1 MKALFLILLLLCSNA
16 FAALTDVKF
25 GRYQIADSQWNV
37 NACLNTTTCQI
48 YSKQPGTAYKIPWTN
63 GQVVWA
69 AGDYVQFELSGNG
82 SFPYTAKQYSGAGA
96 VKSTLGSGKI
106 VNMGAD
112 YFFFVGSD
120 NDTGQLFSGSSG
132 MANTSGV
139 SWTGTLNPTI
149 AQANTYADSGYSTT
163 PLAAGQTAAPPA
175 PPPTNWQP
183 IRTTSSP
190 VVINNIYPTSNN
202 SPSGEGAAQAFD
214 GNTGTKYLNFD
225 KKNAGVTVKLSQG
238 RVVQKFTLTTANDFS
253 GRDPTSYKLYGSN
266 DGVNWILIKQDT
278 LSLSEQR
285 FWTSPEIMIANT
297 NAYVYYFILFPTTKA
312 GDAPAGCTGQCAL
325 PYDSMQIAEVTF
337 YYDLNDGVTSTASGS
352 GSTPNNPGTSGSV
365 CADCGPTVVGGTITQ
380 TNAPSNQTIQSGG
393 TYVNNSSRTAQQ
405 TRINTWVNSVAPYS
419 NSVHVDQIGGDNN
432 NVTIN
437 VTGTKNRVE
446 LTLDGPGTNTI
457 GITQVGSNYLTA
469 DVNGY
474 QNNLTSG
481 QTNTIGTNYT
491 ETIINGNNN
500 TVNYTQGNS
509 QLLFGTVSGNN
520 NTLVTSQ
527 TGTGQHY
534 LDVRMTG
541 NGHNVNV
548 NQFGSAANN
557 ARIDVTNAGGAA
569 TVDLE
574 QSGGKS
580 FTLIQSCAISS
591 GCNTTVRQ

>member
-1 MKALFLILLLLCSNA
+1 MKALFLTLLLLCSNA

-37 NACLNTTTCQI
+37 SACLNTTTCEI
-48 YSKQPGTAYKIPWTN
+48 YSKQPGVAYKIPWSN

-69 AGDYVQFELSGNG
+69 AGDYVKFDLSGNG
-82 SFPYTAKQYSGAGA
+82 SFPYTAKQYDSAGN
-96 VKSTLGSGKI
+96 VKSTLGNGKI
-106 VNMGAD
+106 VNMGPD

-120 NDTGQLFSGSSG
+120 NNTGQLFSGSSG

-149 AQANTYADSGYSTT
+149 SQANGYADASYSTT
-163 PLAAGQTAAPPA
+163 PLAPGQTAAPPA
-175 PPPTNWQP
+175 PPPPNWQP

-190 VVINNIYPTSNN
+190 VVINNIFPTSNN
-202 SPSGEGAAQAFD
+202 SPGGEGAAQAFD

-285 FWTSPEIMIANT
+285 FWTSPEIMVANT
-297 NAYVYYFILFPTTKA
+297 NAYVYYFILFPTTKS
-312 GDAPAGCTGQCAL
+312 GDGCGLNC
-325 PYDSMQIAEVTF
+325 DSMQIAEITF

-352 GSTPNNPGTSGSV
+352 GGTPNNPGTAGSV

-380 TNAPSNQTIQSGG
+380 TNAPSTQTIQSGG
-393 TYVNNSSRTAQQ
+393 TYVNNSNRAAQQ
-405 TRINTWVNSVAPYS
+405 TRINTWVNSASPYS
-419 NSVHVDQIGGDNN
+419 NAVHVDQISGNNN

-437 VTGTKNRVE
+437 VAGTKNRVE
-446 LTLDGPGTNTI
+446 LTLDGAGTNTI

-469 DVNGY
+469 DVTGY
-474 QNNLTSG
+474 QNNLTSS

-491 ETIINGNNN
+491 ETTINGNNN
-500 TVNYTQGNS
+500 TVNHTQGNN
-509 QLLFGTVSGNN
+509 QLLFSMISGNN

-534 LDVRMTG
+534 LDVKMTG

-548 NQFGSAANN
+548 NQFGSTANN

-569 TVDLE
+569 TVDLD
-574 QSGGKS
+574 QGGGKN
-580 FTLIQSCAISS
+580 FTLIQSCGIAS
-591 GCNTTVRQ
+591 GCSTIVNQQ